1 MVRVAL
7 LAVVSLAFASTTFA
21 EEDEEFTT
29 GADRTRAFVV
39 SPEAG
44 KAEPNPL
51 KTDIADETLIG
62 EEEDERTPAP
72 ESARVYIV
80 SPKDGETVSSPFTV
94 IFGLTDMG
102 VAPAGVERMDTGH
115 HHLLINAAI
124 PYLDEPI
131 PANDNY
137 LHFGGG
143 QTEVRLELPPGKH
156 YLQLLMSDLYHIPH
170 DPPVFSEIITIYV
183 K

>member
-7 LAVVSLAFASTTFA
+7 LAVVSLAFASTAFA
-21 EEDEEFTT
+21 EEAEELTPVL
-29 GADRTRAFVV
+29 DRARAFIV
-39 SPEAG
+39 SPKDGNAG
-44 KAEPNPL
+44 SNPL
-51 KTDIADETLIG
+51 ITDIA
-62 EEEDERTPAP
+62 EEEVLEEEEEERTPAP

-80 SPKDGETVSSPFTV
+80 SPKDGEAVSNPFTV
-94 IFGLTDMG
+94 VFGLTDMG

-131 PANDNY
+131 PANDNF

-143 QTEVRLELPPGKH
+143 QTEVLLELPPGRH
-156 YLQLLMSDLYHIPH
+156 YLQLLMSDLYHTPH
-170 DPPVFSEIITIYV
+170 DPPVFSDIITIYV